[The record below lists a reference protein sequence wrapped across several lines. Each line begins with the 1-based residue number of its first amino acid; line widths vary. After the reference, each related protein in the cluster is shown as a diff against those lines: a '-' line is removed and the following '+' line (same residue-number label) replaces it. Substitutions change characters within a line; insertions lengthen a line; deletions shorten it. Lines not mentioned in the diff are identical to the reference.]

1 MERQKLQKDMFGNMK
16 VLNKTAHNKYFNY
29 YVYKNALLHGL
40 EPGIL
45 RSLHNGNDTII

>member
-1 MERQKLQKDMFGNMK
+1 MFRSNDIIGNRDIFY
-16 VLNKTAHNKYFNY
+16 NHTHNKYFHIMC
-29 YVYKNALLHGL
+29 KNSLLHGL